1 MLIAITGPMFSR
13 KTSELISLARQH
25 MIAEDKVI
33 AFKPSNDIR
42 YSETKI
48 VSHTGEELDATPIDR
63 RFPGQMI
70 KCVHELEEHDGNI
83 DVICIDEAQFF
94 QESAMRGV
102 ISYFLYN
109 LRKTII
115 VSGLSQDSFGD
126 PFGAMP
132 YILAIADDIIHKK
145 AVCSSSKMV
154 GAATRTFRKNTSD
167 ATQVVVGGKD
177 IYEPR
182 SFIEWIQEL

>member
-25 MIAEDKVI
+25 MIAENRVV
-33 AFKPSNDIR
+33 AFKPSNDNR

-48 VSHTGEELDATPIDR
+48 VSHTGEELDAIAVDR

-70 KCVHELEEHDGNI
+70 KRVHELEEYDKV

-94 QESAMRGV
+94 DESAMRGV
-102 ISYFLYN
+102 VSYFLYS
-109 LRKTII
+109 LHKTII
-115 VSGLSQDSFGD
+115 VSGLSQDSFGE

-132 YILAIADDIIHKK
+132 YILAVADDIIHKK
-145 AVCSSSKMV
+145 AVCSSSKII
-154 GAATRTFRKNTSD
+154 GAATRTFRKDTSD
-167 ATQVVVGGKD
+167 ATQVVVGGED

-182 SFIEWIQEL
+182 SFIEWIREL